1 MDEKTRNEAGI
12 LSRRGFLAVGGAAA
26 AAAALPLGAG
36 EGEEKERPGI
46 RQWRRLGRT
55 GFRASDVSAGAGASD
70 SNLVRHAYDLGINY
84 FDTAEV
90 YANGEHERVIGGA
103 MEHMDRKKIFITTK
117 LVIKDEDT
125 EQTIRD
131 RYAKCLERLKTP
143 YADALYMH
151 AVSKADVITNKHFH
165 AAIKK
170 LKADGRVRHAGISCH
185 GPREEG
191 EDSMEKVLLAAV
203 KDDRFDLMLL
213 SYNFMNSDEAERVL
227 AACKKADIGTTAM
240 KTAPGAV
247 EAPPWDP
254 KNPTGDL
261 LRYIERKEEEGQSRE
276 ESIAEIEGWLASQKE
291 AYEETKGFRDK
302 HGITSVTDLRVAA
315 AKWVLQNPDMH
326 TVCLGM
332 RDFEQVD
339 RFVALSGARMKIAER
354 RFLNDYRVA
363 HNSLY
368 CRHGCKECLSQCSE
382 HLPVSTIMRYAYYFS
397 GQGREKEAMS
407 KYARLAD
414 GNGSTCM
421 SCSAPCTGACPHG
434 LDIRANLITAHS
446 LLTIA

>member
-1 MDEKTRNEAGI
+1 MDEKSRIDARN

-26 AAAALPLGAG
+26 AATALPLSAG
-36 EGEEKERPGI
+36 EDKEETPRGI
-46 RQWRRLGRT
+46 VQWRRLGRT

-84 FDTAEV
+84 FDTAES
-90 YANGEHERVIGGA
+90 YGNGEHERVIGGA

-117 LVIKDEDT
+117 LEIKDEDT
-125 EQTIRD
+125 EQTILD
-131 RYAKCLERLKTP
+131 RYAKSLERLKTP
-143 YADALYMH
+143 FADALYMH
-151 AVSKADVITNKHFH
+151 AVSKADAIPNEHFH

-170 LKADGRVRHAGISCH
+170 LKADGRVKHAGISCH
-185 GPREEG
+185 GPRGEEG
-191 EDSMEKVLLAAV
+191 DSMEKVLLAAV
-203 KDDRFDLMLL
+203 KDGRFDLMLL
-213 SYNFMNSDEAERVL
+213 SYNFMNKDEAERVI

-247 EAPPWDP
+247 ELPPWDP

-261 LRYIERKEEEGQSRE
+261 LKYIERKEKEGQERAK
-276 ESIAEIEGWLASQKE
+276 SIEEIEAWLASQKE
-291 AYEETKGFRDK
+291 AYEKTKDFREK
-302 HGITSVTDLRVAA
+302 HGIAGVAGLRVAA

-339 RFVALSGARMKIAER
+339 RFVALSGSRMQVAEK
-354 RFLNDYRVA
+354 RFLDDYQVA
-363 HNSLY
+363 HSSLY
-368 CRHGCKECLSQCSE
+368 CRHGCTDCLSQCSE
-382 HLPVSTIMRYAYYFS
+382 KLPVSTIMRYAYYFS

-407 KYARLAD
+407 KYARLENS
-414 GNGSTCM
+414 NGSTCM
-421 SCSAPCTGACPHG
+421 SCDAPCTGACTHG